1 MNETQWL
8 ILVGLVAPFVIQ
20 VIKAI
25 YKQLKGVP
33 MSDGAALNTTYVVAI
48 VAAAIG
54 KWLAGDTFI
63 PPGGDLSVVIP
74 TLLGEIGIV
83 LAAATVVFKG
93 LMSTS
98 TGIIPKIVNK

>member
-8 ILVGLVAPFVIQ
+8 ILVGIVAPFVIQ

-25 YKQLKGVP
+25 YNQVKGAP
-33 MSDGAALNTTYVVAI
+33 MSDAAALNTTYVVAI
-48 VAAAIG
+48 IAAAVG

-63 PPGGDLSVVIP
+63 PPGGDLSIVIP

-83 LAAATVVFKG
+83 LAAATVVFKS
-93 LMSTS
+93 LMSSS
-98 TGIIPKIVNK
+98 TGVIPKLVNK